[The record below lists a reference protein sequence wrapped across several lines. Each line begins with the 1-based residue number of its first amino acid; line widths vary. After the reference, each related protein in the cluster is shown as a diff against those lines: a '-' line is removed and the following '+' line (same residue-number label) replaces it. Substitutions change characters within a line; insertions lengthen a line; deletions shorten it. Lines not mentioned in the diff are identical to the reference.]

1 MDLAGDRAA
10 IVAALSTAPD
20 VTGHLDRPVMPR
32 LGDAWALPGVMERG
46 PGRSFEVSWRVLV
59 FLAQQSGGPTA
70 FEWVDAHVEQIVD
83 ALEPLVF
90 VDRIEVV
97 TLAEG
102 DAAPFA
108 LQFTVR
114 SE

>member
-1 MDLAGDRAA
+1 MDLTGDRAA
-10 IVAALSTAPD
+10 LVAALSTAPD
-20 VTGHLDRPVMPR
+20 VIGHLVRPLKPR
-32 LGDAWALPGVMERG
+32 LGDAWALLGPMERG
-46 PGRSFEVSWRVLV
+46 PGRSFEASWRVLV
-59 FLAQQSGGPTA
+59 FLAQQAGGQMA
-70 FEWVDAHVEQIVD
+70 LEWVDAHVEQIVD
-83 ALEPLVF
+83 ALEPVAF

-102 DAAPFA
+102 DAAPYA